1 MKRIWIYDT
10 TLRDG
15 KQAENMNLSLGDMI
29 AIAKKLDQFGVDYLE
44 CGWPAANPKD
54 KTFFEEIKKVEL
66 QHAQI
71 AAFGS
76 TRHAKYKVTEDP
88 NLEALLKAD
97 TPIVTIFGK
106 SWDLHVTDVFHISLE
121 ENLKLV
127 YESIDYLKSKNKRV
141 FFDAEHF
148 FDGYRNNPEY
158 AMKVLEVAEKAGA
171 DTIVLADTNGG
182 MLPLMIRDIMA
193 VVTREIKTHIGIHAH
208 NDSDCAVAN
217 SIEAVLGGAVQVQG
231 TMNGIGERC
240 GNANLASIIPNLI
253 LKLGYDC
260 GNITREKLKM
270 LTEVSHY
277 VYEIANIT
285 PDNKQPYT
293 GQSAFAHK
301 GGVHVN
307 AVEKNPKTY
316 EHIEPEI
323 VGNHRR
329 ILISEQ
335 SGKSNILEKAKELGL
350 EIRDAFVQPLL
361 QRVKEMENMGYEFE
375 GADASFELLVRRITG
390 QFVERFEISSFRVSS
405 FVKVNNYSIVEAT
418 VKLRV
423 GEMEELTVG
432 EGDGPVNAL
441 DVALKKGLSV
451 FYPIIKAV
459 KLTDYKV
466 RILNPKAGTAA
477 VTRVLVSFQYN
488 GYEWQTVGVSS
499 NIIEA
504 SWQALVDSMHYILMK
519 VEK

>member
-15 KQAENMNLSLGDMI
+15 KQAENVNLSLTDML
-29 AIAKKLDQFGVDYLE
+29 AIAKRLDQFGVDYLE

-54 KTFFEEIKKVEL
+54 RSFFEEIKKVEL
-66 QHAQI
+66 HHAQI

-76 TRHAKYKVTEDP
+76 TRHAKNKVQEDP
-88 NLEALLKAD
+88 NIEALLKAD
-97 TPIVTIFGK
+97 TPVVTIFGK
-106 SWDLHVTDVFHISLE
+106 SWDLHVREVFHISLE

-127 YESIDYLKSKNKRV
+127 YESIDYLKRHNKQV

-148 FDGYRNNPEY
+148 FDGYRSNPEY
-158 AMKVLEVAEKAGA
+158 ALKVLETAEKAGA
-171 DTIVLADTNGG
+171 DAIILADTNGG
-182 MLPLMIRDIMA
+182 MLPSMIREIMS
-193 VVTREIKTHIGIHAH
+193 VVTKEVKTHIGIHAH

-217 SIEAVLGGAVQVQG
+217 SLEAVLAGAVQVQG
-231 TMNGIGERC
+231 TFNGVGERC
-240 GNANLASIIPNLI
+240 GNANLVSIIPNLV

-260 GNITREKLKM
+260 GAITLERLKQ

-277 VYEIANIT
+277 IYEIANLS

-293 GQSAFAHK
+293 GHSAFAHK

-316 EHIEPEI
+316 EHIDPEM
-323 VGNHRR
+323 VGNRRR

-335 SGKSNILEKAKELGL
+335 SGKSNILEKAHELGL
-350 EIRDAFVQPLL
+350 EIKDAFIQPLL
-361 QRVKEMENMGYEFE
+361 HKVKEMENMGYEFE
-375 GADASFELLVRRITG
+375 GADASFELLVKRITG
-390 QFVERFEISSFRVSS
+390 NFVERFDIISFRVSS
-405 FVKVNNYSIVEAT
+405 FVKTNDYSYVEAT

-441 DVALKKGLSV
+441 DIALKKGLSV
-451 FYPIIKAV
+451 FYPVIKAV

>member
-66 QHAQI
+66 QHAQV

-106 SWDLHVTDVFHISLE
+106 SWDLHVTDVFHISFE

-182 MLPLMIRDIMA
+182 MLPSMIRDIMA

>member
-15 KQAENMNLSLGDMI
+15 KQAENVNLSLGDMI
-29 AIAKKLDQFGVDYLE
+29 AIAKKLDQFGVDYIE

-54 KTFFEEIKKVEL
+54 RTFFEEIKKIEL
-66 QHAQI
+66 QNARV

-76 TRHAKYKVTEDP
+76 TRHAKHRVQDDP
-88 NLEALLKAD
+88 NIEALLKAD
-97 TPIVTIFGK
+97 TPVVTIFGK
-106 SWDLHVTDVFHISLE
+106 SWDLHVREVFHIPLE

-127 YESIDYLKSKNKRV
+127 YESIDYLKSHNKQV

-148 FDGYRNNPEY
+148 FDGYRCNPEY
-158 AMKVLEVAEKAGA
+158 AMEVLRTAEKAGA
-171 DTIVLADTNGG
+171 DAIVLADTNGG
-182 MLPLMIRDIMA
+182 MIPSMIREIMKE
-193 VVTREIKTHIGIHAH
+193 VVKEIKVHIGIHAH

-217 SIEAVLGGAVQVQG
+217 SLEAVEAGAVQVQG

-240 GNANLASIIPNLI
+240 GNANLVSIIPNLI
-253 LKLGYDC
+253 LKMGYDC
-260 GNITREKLKM
+260 GAITKERLRQ

-277 VYEIANIT
+277 VYEVANIS

-307 AVEKNPKTY
+307 AVEKNPRTY
-316 EHIEPEI
+316 EHIEPEV
-323 VGNHRR
+323 VGNRRR

-335 SGKSNILEKAKELGL
+335 SGKSNILEKARELGL
-350 EIRDAFVQPLL
+350 EVKEAFVQPLL
-361 QRVKEMENMGYEFE
+361 QKVKEMENMGYEFE
-375 GADASFELLVRRITG
+375 GADASFELLVKRITG
-390 QFVERFEISSFRVSS
+390 HFVERFEVLSFRVST
-405 FVKVNNYSIVEAT
+405 FVKTNDYSMVEAT

-441 DVALKKGLSV
+441 DIALKKGLSV
-451 FYPIIKAV
+451 FYPVIKAV

-488 GYEWQTVGVSS
+488 GYEWQTVGVSE

>member
-1 MKRIWIYDT
+1 MKRIWVYDT

-15 KQAENMNLSLGDMI
+15 KQAENVNLSLGDML
-29 AIAKKLDQFGVDYLE
+29 AIAKKLDQFGVDYIE

-54 KTFFEEIKKVEL
+54 RTFFEEIKKIEL
-66 QHAQI
+66 QHARV

-76 TRHAKYKVTEDP
+76 TRHARHKVHEDP
-88 NLEALLKAD
+88 NIEALLKAD
-97 TPIVTIFGK
+97 TPVVTIFGK
-106 SWDLHVTDVFHISLE
+106 SWDLHVREVFHIPLE

-127 YESIDYLKSKNKRV
+127 YESIDYLKSHNKQV

-148 FDGYRNNPEY
+148 FDGYRCNPEY
-158 AMKVLEVAEKAGA
+158 ALEVLLTAQKAGA
-171 DTIVLADTNGG
+171 DAIVLADTNGG
-182 MLPLMIRDIMA
+182 MIPSMIREIMS
-193 VVTREIKTHIGIHAH
+193 VVTKEINVHIGIHAH

-217 SIEAVLGGAVQVQG
+217 SLEAIEAGAVQVQG

-240 GNANLASIIPNLI
+240 GNANLVSIIPNLI
-253 LKLGYDC
+253 LKMGYDC
-260 GNITREKLKM
+260 GAITRERLKY

-277 VYEIANIT
+277 VYEMANIS

-316 EHIEPEI
+316 EHIEPEL
-323 VGNHRR
+323 VGNRRR

-335 SGKSNILEKAKELGL
+335 SGKSNILEKAKELGI
-350 EIRDAFVQPLL
+350 EVREAFIQPLL

-375 GADASFELLVRRITG
+375 GADASFELLVKRITG
-390 QFVERFEISSFRVSS
+390 HFIERFEVLSFHVST
-405 FVKVNNYSIVEAT
+405 FVKTHDYRMVEAT

-441 DVALKKGLSV
+441 DIALKKGLAV
-451 FYPIIKAV
+451 FYPVIKAV

-488 GYEWQTVGVSS
+488 GYEWQTVGVSE

>member
-29 AIAKKLDQFGVDYLE
+29 AIAKKLDQFGVDYIE

-54 KTFFEEIKKVEL
+54 RSFFEEIKKIEL
-66 QHAQI
+66 QHARV

-76 TRHAKYKVTEDP
+76 TRHAKHKVNEDP

-97 TPIVTIFGK
+97 TPVVTIFGK
-106 SWDLHVTDVFHISLE
+106 SWDLHVREVFHIPLE
-121 ENLKLV
+121 ENLTLI
-127 YESIDYLKSKNKRV
+127 YESIDYLKSHNKQV

-148 FDGYRNNPEY
+148 FDGYRSRPDY
-158 AMKVLEVAEKAGA
+158 AMEVLRTAEKAGA
-171 DTIVLADTNGG
+171 DAIVLADTNGG
-182 MLPLMIRDIMA
+182 MLPQMIREIMQE
-193 VVTREIKTHIGIHAH
+193 VTKEIKIHLGIHAH

-217 SIEAVLGGAVQVQG
+217 SIEAVTAGAVQVQG

-240 GNANLASIIPNLI
+240 GNANLVSIIPNLV

-260 GNITREKLKM
+260 GAITRERLKM

-277 VYEIANIT
+277 IYEVSNIS

-316 EHIEPEI
+316 EHIEPEW
-323 VGNHRR
+323 VGNRRR

-335 SGKSNILEKAKELGL
+335 SGKSNILEKARELGI
-350 EIRDAFVQPLL
+350 EVKESFVQPLL

-375 GADASFELLVRRITG
+375 GADASFELLVKRITG
-390 QFVERFEISSFRVSS
+390 HFIERFEVLSFRV
-405 FVKVNNYSIVEAT
+405 FTYVEKNDHRMVEAT

-441 DVALKKGLSV
+441 DIALKKGLSV
-451 FYPIIKAV
+451 FYPVIKAV

-488 GYEWQTVGVSS
+488 GHEWQTVGVSE

>member
-66 QHAQI
+66 QHAQV

-182 MLPLMIRDIMA
+182 MLPSMIRDIMA